1 MSLRRICEELEC
13 SESTAK
19 RCIRDLRDR
28 FNHPIEYDAELGG
41 YHYGKTSDIDGFELP
56 GLWFTE
62 SELTALLTMKELLA
76 ELQPGIFEKE
86 IAPLGKRIEQI
97 LAASGVEASEV
108 AKRIRVLSVG
118 RRRVSDSVF
127 RVVADAVLTRRRL
140 TFLYKARSRPADG
153 EQSRTVSPQRLAHYR
168 DNWYLDAWCHDR
180 NDLRIF
186 ALEQMREPRLS
197 DGKARDVDDAEL
209 DRVLKDGYGIFA
221 GEAGHTAVLR
231 FSPGRA
237 QWVSKEKWHPQ
248 QTGEFLDDGSWRLTV
263 PYSKP
268 DELVMD
274 ILKHG
279 PEVEVL
285 DPPELRAY
293 VGSLLAEASVPYTK
307 SNQRGMKE
315 SA

>member
-62 SELTALLTMKELLA
+62 SELTALLTMKELLT

-140 TFLYKARSRPADG
+140 TFLYKARSRPGDG
-153 EQSRTVSPQRLAHYR
+153 EQSRMVSPQRLAHYR

-186 ALEQMREPRLS
+186 ALEQMREPRLA
-197 DGKARDVDDAEL
+197 DGSARNVDAAEL

-221 GEAGHTAVLR
+221 GEADHTAVLR
-231 FSPGRA
+231 FSPERA

-248 QTGEFLDDGSWRLTV
+248 QTGQFLDDGSWRLTV

-279 PEVEVL
+279 PAVEVL
-285 DPPELRAY
+285 DPPELRAH
-293 VGSLLAEASVPYTK
+293 VGSLLAEASVPYTASGARK
-307 SNQRGMKE
+307 MKE